1 MTGNSTVEI
10 FSSLCVLPCMDGAVE
25 KHMCRKDNALHGGTV
40 QREGLHDTLRILSG
54 DRNLAEMTEAVMQ
67 LYLA

>member
-1 MTGNSTVEI
+1 
-10 FSSLCVLPCMDGAVE
+10 MDGAVE